1 MKKYLL
7 LLALV
12 CLLGNGV
19 QAQNGFYATETIDF
33 TGWSY
38 NPNDYNRAYTNVSWS
53 NNRNNITSI
62 SSTDGNISLTRTY
75 TGRFSLNNDGS
86 ERWRMW
92 GSGTFQVTY
101 LQRDNS
107 NTNFFFYLHDMKE
120 GDVVTI
126 WGENGD
132 ATGEKGCRVQNNS
145 NRNGEL
151 MQFNEDNPDEGQ
163 QFVVASDGD
172 VTLQFFGQYSGIRKI
187 TIKSRTSHFDYDPGF
202 EDYDMYDEFSDND
215 PKKCYSNE
223 RENGKP
229 YTSYSLSDEETG
241 IEYNDGHI
249 AKYIVLS
256 NSKISA
262 NNRIAIDPSAGTWR
276 FNYGLR
282 APDPNV
288 AFNNHDNEK
297 WANFSICNLKEGDRV
312 VFSYTGTAPVFSSVA
327 GGADAPTGPY
337 NGSKAFF
344 DQYNDGQF
352 DEGEDVYI
360 TPGAT
365 PETDWSRP
373 EGNFYKEDHDCNQGD
388 YVLYYTRYVITED
401 GHLDLAIAPDTR
413 IVHIKI
419 YSDHQASMVDE
430 YDANWY
436 TAKFDITGE
445 LQANEHI
452 MPGGLEVHVGSS
464 DASQHAH
471 VVSSAHGPVSI
482 VNAVDGFKLPGM
494 SRGDNGELQFVF
506 DLANNIP
513 ETGTFYKFMPLE
525 DGKMKL
531 TFQAANMNYYTY
543 GLNGDETYVG
553 DLGSYGDNTWLLEWD
568 RPNEQTVNVNCPYY
582 LVKIDKNG
590 NKTVTTYNNIGN
602 GAERTTPEINVL
614 EGETY
619 YLYGG
624 WNGDVS
630 QLSYTRSGQGNN
642 NIEYF
647 PYGAGNGGAQKA
659 CGVARLMEVDFNPNK
674 KIYPLAKWVPNGTD
688 AVKTGSGVPNPDT
701 FETEYDLADLY
712 GYNEKTSI
720 TVKKMSGNI
729 TACHPFIQK
738 VQDENNHYKL
748 MIDGI
753 TFANSK
759 DQGGT
764 ILIKI
769 GDATIKNN
777 PVYTLTIAYS
787 TDPLYDGNEGRGAR
801 GYSWDFSSN
810 SLNGLKYEPALIG
823 YKNDQNQ
830 IQNDKD
836 SQHDIPVYTH
846 NAAQPQDYGHY
857 FTDYFAADISQYSS
871 ADDVFTKLEK
881 SGSGLLYDEIHAE
894 GTHSRNSDWVFNYN
908 LVNAGNLYDPVFL
921 NKYDVDGDNADLIWE
936 TEGTVIKAS
945 ANSSVMFNEFTGGNI
960 HSSEKDPD
968 RYVGIKEGSEFRIP
982 WLMPNDRVIIW
993 MGTGKGAFNDHVV
1006 FNIRGAYDAV
1016 HNVISPTD
1024 DYIVGGSHWN
1034 VVKNEKGQVV
1044 TNDPYYRGCYHFF
1057 AQGHNGGPA
1066 DMVFKMVGG
1075 NLCKIYKIQI
1085 YRGDRIITNEIVGAT
1100 ENDNK
1105 YFLWSRAY
1113 DPNDSS
1119 DKAVEGGEGYTAE
1132 GYTDTHNYN
1141 WALKYLGKDQQL
1153 ANGTGKNSQ
1162 ENEIIAKTGKYNSTT
1177 PALTNNFVKVSQVN
1191 TETGETEEIATSK
1204 VESFTYKHKLGEIGT
1219 FRMRG
1224 KDMEKSM
1231 NYVAD
1236 YADHNVTIAY
1246 QETQKYPYTWD
1257 FTDVTGIADN
1267 ITNLFTPEEQLGE
1280 STTAPAGVDAT
1291 AWAGLAETSYQK
1303 TARDLSLWE
1312 VTGTYGNYML
1322 RLNSQSGQ
1330 TPENPMEQDN
1340 IFETAKA
1347 IGGNQVWANGTI
1359 VPEMQGVWFY
1369 TDNNNQNN
1377 GEWTIIKGDD
1387 KNVGGLD
1394 FTGTSQFFK
1403 KIVVPNVPKDAAVYL
1418 RMTKLTDG
1426 TDEPVIRYLFGE
1438 GELNQSTSATIGAS
1452 TNMNFYEIDNTS
1464 DYIVA
1469 IKNTN
1474 SSKSNLTLSLNGYR
1488 IQKLAVSEDPKTVN
1502 KKGYASESHKRV
1514 LDHSLTSFFTGKNIK
1529 AYLAKN
1535 YNESASTIDLVEIKK
1550 PMPAATGN
1558 GDNVGSVLYNNDY
1571 YKDKNN
1577 VEHGQVDIL
1586 DGGFHLF
1593 VPDMHDYTG
1602 NPNDIE
1608 HMKTGELEDTSGN
1621 LMLSYNAGA
1630 TSNAT
1635 IPQKIGSSIVY
1646 VLSYQYFEHDK
1657 DGLTVNDANEAQV
1670 EAFYRVAKNGAGIKP
1685 NSAYI
1690 TFSSPSQAKVSFLWE
1705 DELFGETNN
1714 GIATGISEATN
1725 QGTRKMEWYSLDGR
1739 KLNGAP
1745 TAKGLY
1751 IVNGKKVLVK

>member
-12 CLLGNGV
+12 CLLGNRV
-19 QAQNGFYATETIDF
+19 LAQSRGITKPVTVTIDF
-33 TGWSY
+33 SGW
-38 NPNDYNRAYTNVSWS
+38 NTH
-53 NNRNNITSI
+53 
-62 SSTDGNISLTRTY
+62 DGNNYNVDATIDWNGNSIPSIHGTNGDGRVIDYTQYPISVGTQ
-75 TGRFSLNNDGS
+75 SA
-86 ERWRMW
+86 W
-92 GSGTFQVTY
+92 GLSKSGTHGGSY
-101 LQRDNS
+101 LQKNAVNADYFS
-107 NTNFFFYLHDMKE
+107 ITNLKT

-126 WGENGD
+126 WGDNGNQENG
-132 ATGEKGCRVQNNS
+132 GCTAILGTEDNVKFNFTSEGKQLVMS
-145 NRNGEL
+145 NDGEL
-151 MQFNEDNPDEGQ
+151 RLYLE
-163 QFVVASDGD
+163 
-172 VTLQFFGQYSGIRKI
+172 GQYSGIRKI
-187 TIKSRTSHFDYDPGF
+187 TIQTTVRAEDYFNYDPGF

-215 PKKCYSNE
+215 RKKCYSNE
-223 RENGKP
+223 SENGKP

-241 IEYNDGHI
+241 IEYDGHI

-262 NNRIAIDPSAGTWR
+262 NNRIAIDGSAGTWR

-282 APDPNV
+282 APDNG
-288 AFNNHDNEK
+288 K

-373 EGNFYKEDHDCNQGD
+373 EGNFYKEDHDCSQGN

-630 QLSYTRSGQGNN
+630 QLSYTRSGQRNN

-659 CGVARLMEVDFNPNK
+659 CGVARLLEVDFNPNK
-674 KIYPLAKWVPNGTD
+674 KIYPLAKWVPNGTT
-688 AVKTGSGVPNPDT
+688 AVKDYEGMKVGVPNPDDISYDSDKL
-701 FETEYDLADLY
+701 EYELANLY
-712 GYNEKTSI
+712 GYNDKTPI

-729 TACHPFIQK
+729 TDCHPFLK
-738 VQDENNHYKL
+738 EVKEHVQGQPEKKYYKL

-753 TFANSK
+753 TFDGNK
-759 DQGGT
+759 DKGGT

-769 GDATIKNN
+769 GDPDKKAN

-787 TDPLYDGNEGRGAR
+787 GDPTFDGNSGSGTRGHI
-801 GYSWDFSSN
+801 WDYSSN
-810 SLNGLKYEPALIG
+810 SLHGLKWEPTGYEGPHHKPI
-823 YKNDQNQ
+823 
-830 IQNDKD
+830 
-836 SQHDIPVYTH
+836 YTP
-846 NAAQPQDYGHY
+846 NTAEPDDYGHY
-857 FTDYFAADISQYSS
+857 FKDYFNADISQYSS
-871 ADDVFTKLEK
+871 ADAVFKNLEQSASGKLHEEIN
-881 SGSGLLYDEIHAE
+881 SGTSE
-894 GTHSRNSDWVFNYN
+894 WMFNYN

-921 NKYDVDGDNADLIWE
+921 NKYDLEGDNADLIWE

-945 ANSSVMFNEFTGGNI
+945 ANSSVMFNEFTGSDI

-968 RYVGIKEGSEFRIP
+968 RYVGILQGSEFRIP

-1034 VVKNEKGQVV
+1034 VVKNEQGQVV

-1066 DMVFKMVGG
+1066 DMVFKMTSGSM
-1075 NLCKIYKIQI
+1075 CKIYKIQI
-1085 YRGDRIITNEIVGAT
+1085 YRGDRIITNEIVDKAAT
-1100 ENDNK
+1100 DNQ
-1105 YFLWSRAY
+1105 FLLYSTAA
-1113 DPNDSS
+1113 DPNEDSS
-1119 DKAVEGGEGYTAE
+1119 ETNKD
-1132 GYTDTHNYN
+1132 YTDNTTHE
-1141 WALKYLGKDQQL
+1141 WALQYLGKDQQL
-1153 ANGTGKNSQ
+1153 ANGTGKNTQ
-1162 ENEIIAKTGKYNSTT
+1162 KNEIIAQTGKYNSGT
-1177 PALTNNFVKVSQVN
+1177 PTLNNNFVKVSQEN
-1191 TETGETEEIATSK
+1191 AETGETEEIATSK

-1224 KDMEKSM
+1224 KDMEKNM

-1246 QETQKYPYTWD
+1246 QQTQPYPYTWD
-1257 FTDVTGIADN
+1257 FKDMTGYTGN
-1267 ITNLFTPEEQLGE
+1267 ITNMFIPEEGIGE
-1280 STTAPAGVDAT
+1280 SETAPTGSGISNDDWTSA
-1291 AWAGLAETSYQK
+1291 AESYQR

-1312 VTGTYGNYML
+1312 TTGTTGYYFL
-1322 RLNSQSGQ
+1322 RLNSQTVTTGP
-1330 TPENPMEQDN
+1330 TNPRDN
-1340 IFETAKA
+1340 IFETTKDV
-1347 IGGNQVWANGTI
+1347 IDGNQVWASGQVI
-1359 VPEMQGVWFY
+1359 PETQGLWFY
-1369 TDNNNQNN
+1369 TANNIQTANHQWVISNN
-1377 GEWTIIKGDD
+1377 GMAFYGNNHT
-1387 KNVGGLD
+1387 L
-1394 FTGTSQFFK
+1394 
-1403 KIVVPNVPKDAAVYL
+1403 VVPNVPKDAAVYL
-1418 RMTKLTDG
+1418 RMKEIPGESTNCKYYFGNDKENPVTFSPILVEG
-1426 TDEPVIRYLFGE
+1426 ETDE
-1438 GELNQSTSATIGAS
+1438 
-1452 TNMNFYEIDNTS
+1452 
-1464 DYIVA
+1464 YIVA
-1469 IKNTN
+1469 IKNNTGA
-1474 SSKSNLTLSLNGYR
+1474 KSHLTLSIGGYELK
-1488 IQKLAVSEDPKTVN
+1488 KLGVSKDWKKLGKYGWATESRERVIDP
-1502 KKGYASESHKRV
+1502 
-1514 LDHSLTSFFTGKNIK
+1514 SLTKYLSGKNIETIIAK
-1529 AYLAKN
+1529 GTNYAERTVELARMNLEEKG
-1535 YNESASTIDLVEIKK
+1535 DL
-1550 PMPAATGN
+1550 MRATNADGTKTTYACILHN
-1558 GDNVGSVLYNNDY
+1558 ATADEPVTV
-1571 YKDKNN
+1571 
-1577 VEHGQVDIL
+1577 L

-1593 VPDMHDYTG
+1593 VPDMHDYDVR
-1602 NPNDIE
+1602 PNGKSLKSFATADLSI
-1608 HMKTGELEDTSGN
+1608 MKSQLKSGQVTWSDDNGTTKNFVLTNTYLKVGKEDNVTDET
-1621 LMLSYNAGA
+1621 LYGA
-1630 TSNAT
+1630 SEE
-1635 IPQKIGSSIVY
+1635 G
-1646 VLSYQYFEHDK
+1646 
-1657 DGLTVNDANEAQV
+1657 
-1670 EAFYRVAKNGAGIKP
+1670 FYRVGKNNPITSSGNQGYLPVPTGVAGSNAK
-1685 NSAYI
+1685 
-1690 TFSSPSQAKVSFLWE
+1690 FSIVFVDFE
-1705 DELFGETNN
+1705 DNFQ
-1714 GIATGISEATN
+1714 GIATGITEAAPAN
-1725 QGTRKMEWYSLDGR
+1725 EGRLNIDDNAEWFNLNGQ
-1739 KLNGAP
+1739 KLNSKPSERGI
-1745 TAKGLY
+1745 Y
-1751 IVNGKKVLVK
+1751 IVNGKKVMVK

>member
-12 CLLGNGV
+12 CLLGNRAL
-19 QAQNGFYATETIDF
+19 AQNGFYATETIDF

-151 MQFNEDNPDEGQ
+151 MSFNEDNPDEGQ
-163 QFVVASDGD
+163 QFTVAADGD

-202 EDYDMYDEFSDND
+202 EDYDMYDEFSENNY
-215 PKKCYSNE
+215 KKCYNNE
-223 RENGKP
+223 NENGKP
-229 YTSYSLSDEETG
+229 YTSYSLSNEGTG

-262 NNRIAIDPSAGTWR
+262 NNRIAIDGNAGTWR

-282 APDPNV
+282 APNDG
-288 AFNNHDNEK
+288 K

-373 EGNFYKEDHDCNQGD
+373 EGNFYREDHDCSQGN

-419 YSDHQASMVDE
+419 YSDHQATMIDE
-430 YDANWY
+430 YDTQTESY
-436 TAKFDITGE
+436 VAKFDITGE

-471 VVSSAHGPVSI
+471 IVSSPHGPVSI

-494 SRGDNGELQFVF
+494 SRGDDGELDFVF

-513 ETGTFYKFMPLE
+513 KTGTFYKFMPLE

-531 TFQAANMNYYTY
+531 TFQAVNMNYYTY
-543 GLNGDETYVG
+543 GINGDETYVG
-553 DLGSYGDNTWLLEWD
+553 DIGSYGDNIWLLEWD
-568 RPNEQTVNVNCPYY
+568 RPNEQTVDVNCPYY

-590 NKTVTTYNNIGN
+590 NKTVTTYNDVGN

-630 QLSYTRSGQGNN
+630 QLSYTSSGQGNN

-647 PYGAGNGGAQKA
+647 PSGAGNGGAQKA
-659 CGVARLMEVDFNPNK
+659 CGVAKLLEVVFNPNRK
-674 KIYPLAKWVPNGTD
+674 VYPLAKWVPNGTK
-688 AVKTGSGVPNPDT
+688 AVNTDNSVPNPDT
-701 FETEYDLADLY
+701 FAAETYLADLW
-712 GYNEKTSI
+712 GYDRNTKI

-729 TACHPFIQK
+729 LSCNPYIEEIPQNQQVEDGPTAR
-738 VQDENNHYKL
+738 L

-753 TFANSK
+753 EFDDDNNK

-769 GDATIKNN
+769 GNTDNKSN

-787 TDPLYDGNEGRGAR
+787 ADPTYDGNSGTGTRGHI
-801 GYSWDFSSN
+801 WDFSTN
-810 SLNGLKYEPALIG
+810 SLHGFDWAPSSNEAPKRNNNGDFINDLSASSKY
-823 YKNDQNQ
+823 
-830 IQNDKD
+830 
-836 SQHDIPVYTH
+836 
-846 NAAQPQDYGHY
+846 AQPVDYGHY
-857 FTDYFAADISQYSS
+857 FDDYFAANISQYSS
-871 ADDVFTKLEK
+871 ADDVFTKLGK
-881 SGSGLLYDEIHAE
+881 SGSGLLYREINAQ
-894 GTHSRNSDWVFNYN
+894 GTHSRNTDWSFNYN
-908 LVNAGNLYDPVFL
+908 LVNAGNLYDPLFM
-921 NKYDVDGDNADLIWE
+921 NKYDTEGDNADLIWE
-936 TEGTVIKAS
+936 TEGTVIIAD
-945 ANSSVMFNEFTGGNI
+945 ANASVMFNEFTGTDI
-960 HSSEKDPD
+960 HSSEKDPE
-968 RYVGIKEGSEFRIP
+968 RYVGIKEGGEFRIP

-993 MGTGKGAFNDHVV
+993 MGTGKGAFNDQAV
-1006 FNIRGAYDAV
+1006 FSIKNAYDAV
-1016 HNVISPTD
+1016 HNEIDPKD
-1024 DYIVGGSHWN
+1024 EYIVGGSHWN
-1034 VVKNEKGQVV
+1034 VIKNEKGQVV

-1057 AQGHNGGPA
+1057 ATGDKNNEGKPA
-1066 DMVFKMVGG
+1066 DMVFTMTGG
-1075 NLCKIYKIQI
+1075 TMCKIYKIQI
-1085 YRGDRIITNEIVGAT
+1085 YRGDRIITNEIVGIDL
-1100 ENDNK
+1100 DNLDNEGNPT
-1105 YFLWSRAY
+1105 YHNNYLLWSRAA
-1113 DPNDSS
+1113 DPNDNT
-1119 DKAVEGGEGYTAE
+1119 GAE
-1132 GYTDTHNYN
+1132 KGPDYN
-1141 WALKYLGKDQQL
+1141 WTLKYFGKDQKL
-1153 ANGTGKNSQ
+1153 ADGNGTKGQK
-1162 ENEIIAKTGKYNSTT
+1162 NEIIAQTGNINETISTD
-1177 PALTNNFVKVSQVN
+1177 AATN
-1191 TETGETEEIATSK
+1191 T
-1204 VESFTYKHKLGEIGT
+1204 FTYEHGTDEIGT

-1224 KDMEKSM
+1224 KDMEKNM

-1236 YADHNVTIAY
+1236 YADHNVTIAL

-1257 FTDVTGIADN
+1257 FTDMTGFDN
-1267 ITNLFTPEEQLGE
+1267 IDDLYQPEENIGE
-1280 STTAPAGVDAT
+1280 VKPTELDESVWNSLDG
-1291 AWAGLAETSYQK
+1291 TSYQK

-1312 VTGTYGNYML
+1312 VNGTSGECFL
-1322 RLNSQSGQ
+1322 RLNSQSQ
-1330 TPENPMEQDN
+1330 TLTDKKERDN
-1340 IFETAKA
+1340 IFETAQA
-1347 IGGNQVWANGTI
+1347 VDGNQFWANGQVI
-1359 VPEMQGVWFY
+1359 PETQGLWFY
-1369 TDNNNQNN
+1369 TEDNYRDNCEWYIDSN
-1377 GEWTIIKGDD
+1377 GMKFNGY
-1387 KNVGGLD
+1387 NGGTL
-1394 FTGTSQFFK
+1394 
-1403 KIVVPNVPKDAAVYL
+1403 VVPNVPAGAAVYL
-1418 RMTKLTDG
+1418 RMAALKTDVSKCTFTHQFKDEDGVRTCETYSPQQVGNTNEYIFAIRNNGSKKGKLALSIEGYQLKKLGVSIDKKTLSDYG
-1426 TDEPVIRYLFGE
+1426 WATESRERVIDPSLTAYLSGKNIETIIATGAVYASRSVSLQRMDLNEKGDLMQLAEDNGSKYACILHNADKDEPV
-1438 GELNQSTSATIGAS
+1438 
-1452 TNMNFYEIDNTS
+1452 
-1464 DYIVA
+1464 
-1469 IKNTN
+1469 
-1474 SSKSNLTLSLNGYR
+1474 
-1488 IQKLAVSEDPKTVN
+1488 TV
-1502 KKGYASESHKRV
+1502 
-1514 LDHSLTSFFTGKNIK
+1514 
-1529 AYLAKN
+1529 
-1535 YNESASTIDLVEIKK
+1535 
-1550 PMPAATGN
+1550 
-1558 GDNVGSVLYNNDY
+1558 
-1571 YKDKNN
+1571 
-1577 VEHGQVDIL
+1577 L

-1593 VPDMHDYTG
+1593 VPDMHDYDVKTPANSQKKFTLAEKSIMKAQLTANKVYWSDDDG
-1602 NPNDIE
+1602 NTKNFVLTNTYLRVGKDDEITE
-1608 HMKTGELEDTSGN
+1608 S
-1621 LMLSYNAGA
+1621 
-1630 TSNAT
+1630 
-1635 IPQKIGSSIVY
+1635 ISSTAK
-1646 VLSYQYFEHDK
+1646 EE
-1657 DGLTVNDANEAQV
+1657 G
-1670 EAFYRVAKNGAGIKP
+1670 FYRVGKKSPIL
-1685 NSAYI
+1685 
-1690 TFSSPSQAKVSFLWE
+1690 SSGHQGYLPVSTDIAEGQAKFSIVFVDFE
-1705 DELFGETNN
+1705 DNFQ
-1714 GIATGISEATN
+1714 GITTGITEATPN
-1725 QGTRKMEWYSLDGR
+1725 NENGQMINENAEWYNLNGQ
-1739 KLNGAP
+1739 KLNGMP
-1745 TAKGLY
+1745 NERGIY
-1751 IVNGKKVLVK
+1751 IVNGKKVMVK